1 MTSNS
6 KIRNSLLYLSE
17 VISQIDFDEDDI
29 NVVTIKRFIHILS
42 NIDDFRVKGRCLY
55 KLENLILMIFFAV
68 LAGHGSNCIDI
79 ADYVSL
85 NEKMFTKW
93 GILEKDNIPSHDTF
107 RRLLI
112 NLDTAKLK
120 EVIYIHLNSFFE
132 KIESTMPYKRQYK
145 QVSIDGKELRGTGR
159 SKQTNNPK
167 GNIATLNVYDNTRG
181 LIISANSIEKKTS
194 EIITAQEQLKL
205 LDLKRTIVTCD
216 ALHCQKQTASLI
228 HDKQGYYLLIA
239 KDNQHLLS
247 KDIAD
252 RIESRKKLVKT
263 IETKDRKFYFYPLP
277 KNFIGLEWAGQKMYV
292 KVESYTRNK
301 QEPTIMYFLSNSSNQ
316 QLIKEA
322 IENKWQIENDHHKNK
337 DLLLDED
344 KFRIANKTA
353 VENMVAINDIVLA
366 FIKITFAL
374 LPELKTLK
382 KTRMAFELYP
392 EKYLMMILSIIDSDE
407 LINKLK
413 ELNKKK

>member
-17 VISQIDFDEDDI
+17 IISQIDFDEDDI

-42 NIDDFRVKGRCLY
+42 NIDGFRVKGRCLY
-55 KLENLILMIFFAV
+55 KLENLVLMIFFAV

-107 RRLLI
+107 GRLLI

-145 QVSIDGKELRGTGR
+145 QVSIDDKELRGTDR
-159 SKQTNNPK
+159 SEQTNNPK

-205 LDLKRTIVTCD
+205 LNLKRTIVTCD
-216 ALHCQKQTASLI
+216 ALHYQKQTASLI

-239 KDNQHLLS
+239 

-301 QEPTIMYFLSNSSNQ
+301 QEPAIMYFLSNNSNQ

-322 IENKWQIENDHHKNK
+322 IENKRQIENDHHKNK
-337 DLLLDED
+337 DQLLDED
-344 KFRIANKTA
+344 KFRIANKTV
-353 VENMVAINDIVLA
+353 VENMVAINDIVVA
-366 FIKITFAL
+366 FIKITFTL

-392 EKYLMMILSIIDSDE
+392 ENI
-407 LINKLK
+407 
-413 ELNKKK
+413 

>member
-1 MTSNS
+1 M
-6 KIRNSLLYLSE
+6 
-17 VISQIDFDEDDI
+17 F
-29 NVVTIKRFIHILS
+29 IKW
-42 NIDDFRVKGRCLY
+42 D
-55 KLENLILMIFFAV
+55 
-68 LAGHGSNCIDI
+68 
-79 ADYVSL
+79 
-85 NEKMFTKW
+85 
-93 GILEKDNIPSHDTF
+93 ILEKDNIPSHDTF

-120 EVIYIHLNSFFE
+120 EVIYIRLNSFFE

-252 RIESRKKLVKT
+252 RIESRKKSVKT
-263 IETKDRKFYFYPLP
+263 TQTKDRKFYFYPLP

-301 QEPTIMYFLSNSSNQ
+301 QEPSIMYFLSNSSNQ

-322 IENKWQIENDHHKNK
+322 IENKWQIENNHHKNK
-337 DLLLDED
+337 DQLLDED